1 MPPSLLALILFYRMH
16 IEKSPSAVF
25 TPLPDGTGVLLNI
38 DTLVYYK
45 LNRTGA
51 CVWQR
56 LEEGTPVTL
65 DTLVLKTCERFD
77 VDQQT
82 AHATVSEFLNNL
94 RDSSLVRM
102 TDF

>member
-1 MPPSLLALILFYRMH
+1 MR

-51 CVWQR
+51 SVWQR
-56 LEEGTPVTL
+56 LEEGTAVTL
-65 DTLVLKTCERFD
+65 ETLVLKTCERFE

-82 AHATVSEFLNNL
+82 ARQTVSEFVDSL
-94 RDSSLVRM
+94 RESNMVRLLESE
-102 TDF
+102 TSNG